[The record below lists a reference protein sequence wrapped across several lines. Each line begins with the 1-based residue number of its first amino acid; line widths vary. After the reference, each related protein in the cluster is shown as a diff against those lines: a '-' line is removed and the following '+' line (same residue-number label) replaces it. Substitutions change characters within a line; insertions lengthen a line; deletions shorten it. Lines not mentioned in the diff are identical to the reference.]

1 MTGEMR
7 EALAKLRGG
16 HVEEAEV
23 DLVMKECDEDG
34 NGTVDELE
42 FVAWF
47 RSSELAKQ
55 LRKQVKYEKKL
66 AQGVPH
72 FEPSLGPSPH
82 FLLVTS

>member
-1 MTGEMR
+1 MR

-47 RSSELAKQ
+47 RSSELAKE

-66 AQGVPH
+66 AQGAPACPKLALDPH
-72 FEPSLGPSPH
+72 YR
-82 FLLVTS
+82 LVTS